1 MKKSIIM
8 YSLLVAIVG
17 TTPATAQFG
26 KLLDKVKGSGG
37 SKKSGSFAT
46 VWESEFDNR
55 ATRLA
60 VCVNG
65 GEYVLGTDDNSATV
79 LDANGK
85 MIWSGDFK
93 KITTNERSILR
104 LYSKPSRPNLSRP

>member
-37 SKKSGSFAT
+37 SKKSGSFA
-46 VWESEFDNR
+46 
-55 ATRLA
+55 
-60 VCVNG
+60 
-65 GEYVLGTDDNSATV
+65 
-79 LDANGK
+79 
-85 MIWSGDFK
+85 
-93 KITTNERSILR
+93 
-104 LYSKPSRPNLSRP
+104 SRFFLLLVYH